1 MAEAIGRLHWIVI
14 DTVDPE
20 RIAPFWCALLGV
32 QERGWFGEDY
42 LMLTTD
48 GGAPPV
54 AFQRVPE
61 NKSVKNRLHVDL
73 EVDDLD
79 RAFARIDALGGSA
92 ISDVLEMPG
101 GYRWRVM
108 ADPEG
113 NEFCIVP
120 RDED

>member
-1 MAEAIGRLHWIVI
+1 MVR
-14 DTVDPE
+14 
-20 RIAPFWCALLGV
+20 
-32 QERGWFGEDY
+32 RGLPDADDRRRRAAG
-42 LMLTTD
+42 
-48 GGAPPV
+48 
-54 AFQRVPE
+54 RVPTGARS
-61 NKSVKNRLHVDL
+61 KSVKNWLHVDL

-79 RAFARIDALGGSA
+79 RAFAKIAALGGSA
-92 ISDVLEMPG
+92 ISDVLQMPG